1 MSILHLPHVLAT
13 SLNNIFCN
21 IPQKYFWPYPSKY
34 LDAGRRPSN
43 WWALHRQKPM
53 QLKMRWTSSS
63 SKLTT
68 GSPKLTSLQSWPLT
82 KVDLL
87 PLQVTER
94 LGERLQNINLWKF
107 ELEKV
112 FKLVLILKRQFFND
126 LGSQTTRDITAEIEL
141 LMVEK
146 RRLEYGIQVIWQSWY
161 SLSFWKSRKIWD
173 VLFWI
178 SYHFNLVET
187 NIQMSTIPII
197 IYIITRLP
205 RAPST
210 SQGIALATVNEG
222 SITILFRSSAAKN
235 IFFYVL

>member
-1 MSILHLPHVLAT
+1 MRLVQALVAECQLCSYFVQLHRIHYKRRTLNLQIKHRQCWFNNFESTCSLLNCRLQFLCPSCISLMFKQHPSIT
-13 SLNNIFCN
+13 FFCQH
-21 IPQKYFWPYPSKY
+21 PSTYFWQHPSQ
-34 LDAGRRPSN
+34 LVAGRRPSN

-53 QLKMRWTSSS
+53 QLKMRWTSSL

-146 RRLEYGIQVIWQSWY
+146 RRLEYGIQVIW
-161 SLSFWKSRKIWD
+161 
-173 VLFWI
+173 
-178 SYHFNLVET
+178 
-187 NIQMSTIPII
+187 
-197 IYIITRLP
+197 
-205 RAPST
+205 
-210 SQGIALATVNEG
+210 
-222 SITILFRSSAAKN
+222 
-235 IFFYVL
+235 